1 MVLLKVVA
9 DILIELSKIHRLLF
23 TLIYKLSYP
32 ISPTRIIRKATT
44 CHYSPTRVVDN
55 LRNGKNLGM
64 RAMLLGTLRTTS
76 FLIFL
81 KAAAEE
87 LRCLTNLPIPAVKV
101 EIFACLA
108 IVVAKINFGGLWVL
122 TDLVLHLLQSNQCL
136 AS

>member
-9 DILIELSKIHRLLF
+9 DFLIELSKIHRSLF

-32 ISPTRIIRKATT
+32 ISPTGITKNATT

-55 LRNGKNLGM
+55 LRDGKDLGM

-76 FLIFL
+76 FSIFL

-87 LRCLTNLPIPAVKV
+87 LRCLTNFPILKRSGLCSKSRDFLHILQMLPLRLT
-101 EIFACLA
+101 LA
-108 IVVAKINFGGLWVL
+108 GYGF
-122 TDLVLHLLQSNQCL
+122 
-136 AS
+136 